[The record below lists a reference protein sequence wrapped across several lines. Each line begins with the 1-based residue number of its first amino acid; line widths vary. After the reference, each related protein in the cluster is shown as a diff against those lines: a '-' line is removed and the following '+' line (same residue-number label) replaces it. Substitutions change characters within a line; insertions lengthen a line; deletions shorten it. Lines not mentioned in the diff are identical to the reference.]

1 MSDTYGFVFR
11 EWNIYRDARQFRIH
25 VNTLVKK
32 YPLEERFALADQTK
46 RALSSIVL
54 NIAEGANRN
63 THKDARVYI
72 NRSHGSL
79 DEVVACL
86 DCALDSS
93 YISDQEHELALQMAS
108 SLAKRLRAFANH
120 LSNQP

>member
-11 EWNIYRDARQFRIH
+11 DWNIYKDARLFRIH
-25 VNTLVKK
+25 VGTLVKK
-32 YPLEERFALADQTK
+32 YPLEERYALADQTK
-46 RALSSIVL
+46 RALSSIIL

-79 DEVVACL
+79 DEVIACL

-93 YISDQEHELALQMAS
+93 FISNQEHEAALHMAS
-108 SLAKRLRAFANH
+108 SLAKRLRAFATH
-120 LSNQP
+120 LAS